1 MPAVQSIWIADR
13 TARDPG
19 VVHQDVQFPIGCH
32 RLGDQTHPLRFTGY
46 VNLRGHGLFST
57 GPDVGSHN
65 FGFMLQDVGD
75 NDLCAFRCEQTRF
88 RLAHAVG
95 TTSNDRNFPFEPHD
109 SPSD

>member
-1 MPAVQSIWIADR
+1 
-13 TARDPG
+13 
-19 VVHQDVQFPIGCH
+19 
-32 RLGDQTHPLRFTGY
+32 
-46 VNLRGHGLFST
+46 
-57 GPDVGSHN
+57 
-65 FGFMLQDVGD
+65 MLQDVGD